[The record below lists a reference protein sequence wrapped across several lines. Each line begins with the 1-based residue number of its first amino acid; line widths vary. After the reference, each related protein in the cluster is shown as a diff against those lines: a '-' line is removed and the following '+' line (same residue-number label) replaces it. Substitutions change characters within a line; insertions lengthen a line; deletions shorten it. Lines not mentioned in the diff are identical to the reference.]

1 MAEEAAKPN
10 KKLIG
15 IIAGIVAAV
24 AVVVTIII
32 IALNSMPKVVGKYTI
47 SAFIENGEESTEMI
61 DLIKALGAE
70 YTVEFKKDKTGILK
84 MGMGDEKQELE
95 FKYDDK
101 EIKATKDGQEEIM
114 TYEYKDDTVTLSSGS
129 DSAKMKFKREGN

>member
-10 KKLIG
+10 KKIIG

-24 AVVVTIII
+24 AVVVAIVVV
-32 IALNSMPKVVGKYTI
+32 ALNSTPKVVGKYTI
-47 SAFIENGEESTEMI
+47 ASFIENGEEQTSMV
-61 DLIKALGAE
+61 DLIKAFGAE
-70 YTVEFKKDKTGILK
+70 YTVEFKKDKTGLLK

-101 EIKATKDGQEEIM
+101 EIKASKDGEEETM
-114 TYEYKDDTVTLSSGS
+114 KYEYKDDTVTLTSKDGS
-129 DSAKMKFKREGN
+129 AMKFKREGK

>member
-61 DLIKALGAE
+61 DLFKAFGAE

>member
-24 AVVVTIII
+24 AVVATIII
-32 IALNSMPKVVGKYTI
+32 VALNSTPKVVGKYTI
-47 SAFIENGEESTEMI
+47 SAFIEDGEENTSMI
-61 DLIKALGAE
+61 DLIKAFGAE

-101 EIKATKDGQEEIM
+101 EIKATKDGQEEKM
-114 TYEYKDDTVTLSSGS
+114 TYEYKDDTVILSSSS
-129 DSAKMKFKREGN
+129 DSTKMKFKREGK